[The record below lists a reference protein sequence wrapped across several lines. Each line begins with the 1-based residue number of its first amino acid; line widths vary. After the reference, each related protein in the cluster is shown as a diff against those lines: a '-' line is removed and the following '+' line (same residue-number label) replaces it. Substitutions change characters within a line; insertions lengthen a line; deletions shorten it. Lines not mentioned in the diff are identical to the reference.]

1 MSRTRNESS
10 KAAGKLIKEI
20 QRVWNYN
27 IEYGQPNVDH
37 VEKILEL
44 AHDLLQA
51 KDALGIKRLLGPRSV
66 KQYLGS
72 LWVESNPAVKARVV
86 QLEQAMASE
95 DM

>member
-1 MSRTRNESS
+1 MPRIRTESA

-27 IEYGQPNVDH
+27 IEYGQPNASLSED
-37 VEKILEL
+37 ILDL

-51 KDALGIKRLLGPRSV
+51 RDAPGIKRLLGKRTV

-72 LWVESNPAVKARVV
+72 LWVESHPAVKARVE
-86 QLEQAMASE
+86 QLEQAIASE
-95 DM
+95 SA